1 MSECRCQIW
10 HAITAGQRQRAR
22 QALGAARAAGDG
34 DRHHARGRP
43 SARRDGK
50 NAMANFILHVSA
62 FCSAGKMTR
71 FCHSQ
76 KRMHIGANYSWIPGC

>member
-1 MSECRCQIW
+1 MSECRSQIW

-22 QALGAARAAGDG
+22 QALDAARPAGDR

-43 SARRDGK
+43 PARRDGK
-50 NAMANFILHVSA
+50 NVMANFILHVSA
-62 FCSAGKMTR
+62 LQCGQDDL
-71 FCHSQ
+71 FCHSR